1 MRKRLYKENEVL
13 EKPLD
18 KGRSKEQNVGIKKSK
33 PDYKKVKIQFYPP
46 EENDAL
52 VIGFSRG
59 RGHRPECYCLLRHV
73 LTAPDFRARGIIICM
88 FRLVGCD
95 WSEDLGFGNTSGF
108 FAVPLLSIKRLE
120 V

>member
-1 MRKRLYKENEVL
+1 VL

-33 PDYKKVKIQFYPP
+33 PDYKKVKIQLHPP

-59 RGHRPECYCLLRHV
+59 RG
-73 LTAPDFRARGIIICM
+73 
-88 FRLVGCD
+88 
-95 WSEDLGFGNTSGF
+95 
-108 FAVPLLSIKRLE
+108 
-120 V
+120 

>member
-1 MRKRLYKENEVL
+1 VL

-33 PDYKKVKIQFYPP
+33 PDYKKVKIQLYPP

-59 RGHRPECYCLLRHV
+59 RGGGPRAICGGIR
-73 LTAPDFRARGIIICM
+73 DF
-88 FRLVGCD
+88 VGTLQQIQMTPQLAGKMWGLC
-95 WSEDLGFGNTSGF
+95 F
-108 FAVPLLSIKRLE
+108 
-120 V
+120 